1 MDQRPLI
8 LVYVNHTLSA
18 GAPSGIQRVVRKLAE
33 QLPAVAEVAFVTWD
47 YSDGHLRYLDAR
59 GLQRLFG
66 TQAWPTSVRPHPLA
80 HRVNFRF
87 GATLP
92 QGRAVWLL
100 MPEVSYH
107 GAAGT
112 AVISRIVSMCRE
124 YGVRT
129 AAIFYDAI
137 PITNASYRNLKALHA
152 AYTTQIARCDR
163 IYAISQHSRRE
174 LARLYT
180 RMVDPPDPQL
190 QALLRRIVAVPLGEA
205 DQVTAAPA
213 HDPAACKR
221 ILLLGTIEPRK
232 GQVRVLRAFKKI
244 DAAIAGDYEVHIA
257 GSLHPDVADAFNAL
271 VASCSRFRYHGYMP
285 AADAEELF
293 AGVRFSVFASED
305 EGFGLPIAESLARG
319 IPCLTANFGAMAE
332 TARGGGCLTTD
343 VRDVRPLTDAMKR
356 LMQDDVLLARL
367 QAEIAAR
374 KLRTW
379 RDYASDLAADMLAA
393 SEEEAAA
400 ERRMF
405 DSVGN
410 AIEASFAGGQ
420 VRGGVFPIELGDEDS
435 SLSLIVDAGT
445 EAAPAPPPDRT
456 RSEFRVVVC
465 RGASAGGADEVA
477 RAACA
482 SAVIADSADALRTL
496 VERAGQLD
504 CGDMLPAT
512 CVVEGDGRELIEV
525 ASRAVARELWLS
537 RRRRALAR
545 REHLMRRLASRSP
558 GASDTS
564 LPLLS
569 IVISTYNRAR
579 FVEVNVRWLLRVLAR
594 FAEDIRLIVVDN
606 ASTDDTLDRLEAFA
620 RDPRLTVISN
630 PVNVGMLGNLRVCAG
645 LILSRYVWITGDDDF
660 ILPEG
665 LAEVID
671 ALSDHPEIPFAFV
684 NFGIYHRA
692 HFGPDDT
699 VEKLVAERAPLA
711 ARPIR
716 SGVYPVARIAEQH
729 DNLFTAFYPI
739 VFRSD
744 LLAACFDHPFDG
756 RPFVDL
762 VESVPTTKML
772 LESYASTEAYWCA
785 RMATVGNI
793 CNSWS
798 RHRPRW
804 HAVLMPRVFQ
814 LAREVGVDPARLHA
828 WSKIHLDLFDEA
840 RQRAHAEGV
849 PLDVRPDELDASYR
863 VFRQPISLA

>member
-1 MDQRPLI
+1 
-8 LVYVNHTLSA
+8 V
-18 GAPSGIQRVVRKLAE
+18 E
-33 QLPAVAEVAFVTWD
+33 FVTWD
-47 YSDGHLRYLDAR
+47 YADGQLRYLDAR

-66 TQAWPTSVRPHPLA
+66 SQAWPSGVRPHPLA

-87 GATLP
+87 GDSLP

-100 MPEVSYH
+100 MPEISYH
-107 GAAGT
+107 SAAGT
-112 AVISRIVSMCRE
+112 AIASRIVSMCRE

-137 PITNASYRNLKALHA
+137 PVTNAGYRNLKAPHA
-152 AYTTQIARCDR
+152 AYITQIARCDR
-163 IYAISQHSRRE
+163 IYAISHHSRRE
-174 LARLYT
+174 LARLYS
-180 RMVDPPDPQL
+180 RMVEPPDPQL
-190 QALLRRIVAVPLGEA
+190 QGLLRRIVAVPLGEA
-205 DQVTAAPA
+205 DLVAAANPA
-213 HDPAACKR
+213 RDIATCKR
-221 ILLLGTIEPRK
+221 ILLLGTVEPRK
-232 GQVRVLRAFKKI
+232 GQLRVLRAFKRI
-244 DAAIAGDYEVHIA
+244 DAAIADGYEVHIA

-271 VASCSRFRYHGYMP
+271 VASSDRFRYHGYVP
-285 AADAEELF
+285 AAEAEKLF
-293 AGVRFSVFASED
+293 ARARFSVFASED
-305 EGFGLPIAESLARG
+305 EGFGLPIAESVARG
-319 IPCLTANFGAMAE
+319 IPCLTANYGAMAE
-332 TARGGGCLTTD
+332 TARGGGCLTAD
-343 VRDVRPLTDAMKR
+343 VRDRRHLADAMTR
-356 LMQDDVLLARL
+356 LMQDDALLARL
-367 QAEIAAR
+367 HGEIAAR

-379 RDYASDLAADMLAA
+379 RDYAADLAADMQAA
-393 SEEEAAA
+393 SEKEAAA
-400 ERRMF
+400 EQGIF
-405 DSVGN
+405 DTVGN
-410 AIEASFAGGQ
+410 AFATSFAGEQ
-420 VRGGVFPIELGDEDS
+420 VRGGVYPIETGDDEPPIN
-435 SLSLIVDAGT
+435 LVVDAGPG
-445 EAAPAPPPDRT
+445 AVRPRPPDP
-456 RSEFRVVVC
+456 SEFRVVVC
-465 RGASAGGADEVA
+465 GDARAAGADEVA

-482 SAVIADSADALRTL
+482 SILIAENPDAMRTM
-496 VERAGQLD
+496 VERARQLD
-504 CGDMLPAT
+504 CGDMLPPT
-512 CVVEGDGRELIEV
+512 CVGEGDRRDLIDT
-525 ASRAVARELWLS
+525 ASRDVARELWSS
-537 RRRRALAR
+537 RRRRRLAR
-545 REHLMRRLASRSP
+545 REHLMRRLASRAP
-558 GASDTS
+558 GACDTS

-579 FVEVNVRWLLRVLAR
+579 FVEANVRWLLRVLGR
-594 FAEDIRLIVVDN
+594 FSEDIRLVVVDN
-606 ASTDDTLDRLEAFA
+606 ASTDDTLERLEAFT

-692 HFGPDDT
+692 HFGADDT
-699 VEKLVAERAPLA
+699 VVKLVAERTPLA
-711 ARPIR
+711 VRPIR

-744 LLAACFDHPFDG
+744 LLAACFNHAFDG
-756 RPFVDL
+756 KPFVDL

-772 LESYASTEAYWCA
+772 LESYAATEAYWCA

-814 LAREVGVDPARLHA
+814 LAREVGVDPASLHA

-840 RQRAHAEGV
+840 KQQARAEGV
-849 PLDVRPDELDASYR
+849 PLDIRSDELDPSYR